1 MPPLPRTPRP
11 ASLISLALATVTW
24 LALACPPVAAATLKA
39 RSDAEEIAAADRIVR
54 GRVESVRTERRSG
67 TGVIE
72 TVARVRVIDDYAG
85 GADPV
90 IEIRELGGTVG
101 DTTLHV
107 VGAAQFLV
115 GDDILALVEHTA
127 GGWRPSSM
135 SRSIYGVRDTV
146 AGAELVRQESGE
158 PVVGDA
164 GPRRRSLAS
173 FAAAI
178 RSVRRR
184 GPVRLS
190 APGDG
195 PAAANLES
203 VTPVVA
209 SYKLLGNM
217 RWHEADSGATV
228 LWYRNTLTP
237 SPLDS
242 GNSDAEIVQALSAW
256 TNPGWRLHLARV
268 RRARGRWHRRRS
280 SVAERRPSPVADS
293 SPTRTRTTTSPPVA

>member
-1 MPPLPRTPRP
+1 M
-11 ASLISLALATVTW
+11 
-24 LALACPPVAAATLKA
+24 
-39 RSDAEEIAAADRIVR
+39 
-54 GRVESVRTERRSG
+54 
-67 TGVIE
+67 
-72 TVARVRVIDDYAG
+72 IDDYAG

-135 SRSIYGVRDTV
+135 SRSVYGVRDTV
-146 AGAELVRQESGE
+146 AGAELLRQESGE

-173 FAAAI
+173 FAATI

-190 APGDG
+190 APGDV

-203 VTPVVA
+203 ATPIVA

-242 GNSDAEIVQALSAW
+242 GNSDARDRPGAERLDQ
-256 TNPGWRLHLARV
+256 PGWRVHLARV
-268 RRARGRWHRRRS
+268 RRDEVRWHPRRC

-293 SPTRTRTTTSPPVA
+293 SRTRTRTTTSPPAA